1 MAWQTVFFLFL
12 RVDPDYA
19 RFQVYNK
26 LSIQGLIPVMALIWF
41 NRRIYADVK
50 ERQQRLRPG
59 DGVFGVLQPA
69 ESSMWQQPNRSRRFS
84 SFSRRKSSIFQ
95 VRKVQVVIG
104 LINWIWKERYRYWK
118 GQRLAGQFLPV
129 FRGSWD
135 RISIGETC
143 RYSKCLG
150 GLCQISHSNA
160 WARPGSIR

>member
-1 MAWQTVFFLFL
+1 M
-12 RVDPDYA
+12 DPDYA

-104 LINWIWKERYRYWK
+104 LIN
-118 GQRLAGQFLPV
+118 
-129 FRGSWD
+129 
-135 RISIGETC
+135 
-143 RYSKCLG
+143 
-150 GLCQISHSNA
+150 
-160 WARPGSIR
+160 